1 MQLQMCIRD
10 SPIPDV
16 ANAVFVSWKPGD
28 NSSRIQRA
36 IDYVS
41 SLALDNKWG
50 TVKVLRYSWPGRI
63 AEAGL
68 ENLTLASD
76 YDKKYLKDEDHCW
89 TGVSI
94 ENAENCWVR
103 RVNFKHFA
111 GSAVIVQRTGCLL
124 YTSISSVPCSCLIW
138 YVYTE
143 LFLW

>member
-1 MQLQMCIRD
+1 M
-10 SPIPDV
+10 
-16 ANAVFVSWKPGD
+16 
-28 NSSRIQRA
+28 
-36 IDYVS
+36 
-41 SLALDNKWG
+41 ALDNKWG

-76 YDKKYLKDEDHCW
+76 YDKKYPKDEDHCW

-111 GSAVIVQRTGCLL
+111 GSAVIVQRTGSKTTVEDCRHADCRIQQCPLSMTCNRWSEYNGKCIRL
-124 YTSISSVPCSCLIW
+124 PTGQGRHCCVFVSG
-138 YVYTE
+138 
-143 LFLW
+143 